1 MKSKNHH
8 GGGKGD
14 SWQERSH
21 EEKGTIVLGFQRWCQ
36 SLGPKIRV
44 GIRVG
49 IAEVGGTVH

>member
-36 SLGPKIRV
+36 SLGHKIRV